1 MRERRVVPLPG
12 VASCPSAQR
21 DDHLL
26 SHLCKSFILLARVS
40 RGCPVSSCVYRCEPH
55 RCRFLHILLTHIDS
69 GTECARSSLCAPRCG
84 LQVCGVCVSR
94 VWTLLPQ
101 TNATPTPKHRH
112 LPLAHPPHARLC
124 GSPRGTRGV
133 ARTCSGAAATAAKT
147 QRSSAAGGHITVWAR
162 EASPLRRCPASPSR
176 SVLLAP
182 SDFDTV
188 LKVDQL
194 EGLALDAPQRDWLR
208 RQRQEQASQHGRG
221 QASEH
226 AFDGRGGA

>member
-1 MRERRVVPLPG
+1 MYAVR
-12 VASCPSAQR
+12 A
-21 DDHLL
+21 
-26 SHLCKSFILLARVS
+26 
-40 RGCPVSSCVYRCEPH
+40 CEN

-84 LQVCGVCVSR
+84 LQVYGVCVCCVAR
-94 VWTLLPQ
+94 VGPCSLK

-182 SDFDTV
+182 SDLDTV